1 MGAVAVTVAGR
12 DRHHPLRGVCVHGLH
27 EAVADARAD
36 HTPAQYGYRLGC
48 DQPWRR
54 QRQRHAFAV
63 VGLQPSGSGATSGG
77 AEVTVTV
84 SSLAMDFST
93 ASMMSSTW

>member
-12 DRHHPLRGVCVHGLH
+12 DRHHPLRGVGVQGVH

-48 DQPWRR
+48 DQPWRW
-54 QRQRHAFAV
+54 QRQRHAFVV

-77 AEVTVTV
+77 AEVTGTV
-84 SSLAMDFST
+84 SPLAMDSST